1 MTLRGEQTIS
11 ATTRFTTFARE
22 FAIEASFVGAENAI
36 TTSLYENGRLLF
48 SYSTPA
54 LDSVVAGNLEAA
66 LDESAKILEAQV
78 TEMYASLEDV
88 EKNGSSQ
95 TMCLLADVFESR
107 GLFDEAE
114 RLYSMAA
121 DLNPAG
127 AECLY
132 QHGLCLTQL
141 GEYGQAAEKFAA
153 AVELKPLYADYRNAY
168 GLALAWSGKIAESR
182 KQLDQ
187 ALELNTYYAEAYYS
201 SGLVCLF
208 NGIKN
213 IDKQYAQDFVA
224 RSKSLFEKAILI
236 DDVYATDEY
245 ERAMGSLSSGAVRE
259 AFSYF
264 KRNRDQIVRER
275 ASSYE
280 HRRTTFLAATQSSGE
295 QAIDAQIASL
305 RQQLADNPNY
315 VDLSFQLAMAYFNSA
330 ICQWNSGIEQLKA
343 ALEMNPELYK
353 AIRAHDSAF
362 ALLADMESA
371 TKKMDADT
379 GNQSAG

>member
-1 MTLRGEQTIS
+1 MTLRGEQTTS
-11 ATTRFTTFARE
+11 ATTRFTTYARE
-22 FAIEASFVGAENAI
+22 FAIEASFVGADNAI

-54 LDSVVAGNLEAA
+54 LDSVVAGDIESA

-78 TEMYASLEDV
+78 TEMYASLEEI
-88 EKNGSSQ
+88 EKDGTSQ

-121 DLNPAG
+121 NLNPAG

-132 QHGLCLTQL
+132 HHGLCLTQM
-141 GEYGQAAEKFAA
+141 GEYGQAVEKLAA
-153 AVELKPLYADYRNAY
+153 AVDLKPLYADYRNAY

-182 KQLDQ
+182 KQFDQ

-224 RSKSLFEKAILI
+224 RSKSLFEKATLI
-236 DDVYATDEY
+236 DDVYATGEY
-245 ERAMGSLSSGAVRE
+245 ERAMDSLSSGALRE

-264 KRNRDQIVRER
+264 KHNRDQIFRER

-280 HRRTTFLAATQSSGE
+280 NRRTNFLAATQSSDE
-295 QAIDAQIASL
+295 QAIDKQIASL
-305 RQQLADNPNY
+305 RRQLEDNPHY
-315 VDLSFQLAMAYFNSA
+315 VDVSFQLAVAYFNSA
-330 ICQWNSGIEQLKA
+330 ICQWKSGIEQLKA
-343 ALEMNPELYK
+343 ALEMNPDLYK
-353 AIRAHDSAF
+353 AIRAHDTAF
-362 ALLADMESA
+362 SLLAEMESA
-371 TKKMDADT
+371 TKTMDSDPAS
-379 GNQSAG
+379 QSAE